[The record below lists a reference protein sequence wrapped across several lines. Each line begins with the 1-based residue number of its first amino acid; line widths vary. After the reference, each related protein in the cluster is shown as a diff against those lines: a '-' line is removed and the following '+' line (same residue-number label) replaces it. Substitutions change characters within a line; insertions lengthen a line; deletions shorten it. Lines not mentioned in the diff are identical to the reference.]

1 MSDSLTDRAAGVWR
15 RAVDSIR
22 DRLRARQ
29 TMRDINAL
37 DSGEASRVLAE
48 AGLTKA
54 DLRDVMSRPF
64 PLDDLMS
71 RGMVSVG
78 IDADEFAVRNA
89 DWFQAMQRDCALCGS
104 RGRCREII
112 LRSEFAQHF
121 RSFCPNSREFDE
133 ILAAKARGGPSSA
146 AVLQAE
152 PAYLDY
158 VI

>member
-1 MSDSLTDRAAGVWR
+1 MSDNAIGSTAGVWR
-15 RAVDSIR
+15 LVVEFVR
-22 DRLRARQ
+22 DRLRARR
-29 TMRDINAL
+29 TMRDIHAL

-48 AGLTKA
+48 AGLTRA
-54 DLRDVMSRPF
+54 DLRDVISRPF

-89 DWFQAMQRDCALCGS
+89 EWFQAMQRDCALCRV
-104 RGRCREII
+104 RGRCRQI
-112 LRSEFAQHF
+112 LQRSEFAQHF
-121 RSFCPNSREFDE
+121 HSFCPNSSEFDE
-133 ILAAKARGGPSSA
+133 ILAAKARAGSSSA
-146 AVLQAE
+146 TARRAE